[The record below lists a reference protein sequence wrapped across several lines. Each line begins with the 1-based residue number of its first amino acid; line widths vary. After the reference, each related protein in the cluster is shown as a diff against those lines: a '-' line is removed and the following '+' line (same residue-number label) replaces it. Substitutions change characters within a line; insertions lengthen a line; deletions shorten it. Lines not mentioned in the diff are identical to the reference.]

1 MKDERVYLSHI
12 LKCIARLEEEVAR
25 GEAEFRASETVRDA
39 VLMNLATMGE
49 AIKRLSA
56 ETRGLGPGL
65 PWSQIT
71 KLRDVIIHRYDRLD
85 LHEIWDIARLD
96 VPPFKAQ
103 VEELL
108 QQMSARPMQAEGPE
122 TGGPGNTEG

>member
-1 MKDERVYLSHI
+1 MYLNHI
-12 LKCIARLEEEVAR
+12 LKCISRLEAEVAK

-39 VLMNLATMGE
+39 VVLNLAIMGE

-56 ETRGLGPGL
+56 HTRALAPGV

-71 KLRDVIIHRYDRLD
+71 KLRDILIHKYDQVD

-103 VEELL
+103 IEQLL
-108 QQMSARPMQAEGPE
+108 ASMSDDDDA
-122 TGGPGNTEG
+122 